1 MVVIVGVTVIEYCP
15 AVASSGPVHGVEPLY
30 HCITPPYPPPPTAVS
45 VTAVP
50 AQIGLPGFAVIV
62 GVPGTK
68 FTVTVTETQVEL
80 QPGFSI
86 RA

>member
-1 MVVIVGVTVIEYCP
+1 MVVIVGVTVIENSP

-50 AQIGLPGFAVIV
+50 LQIGLPGLAVID
-62 GVPGTK
+62 GVPGIK